1 MAVVLRADKISPIG
15 LKNKIYQDFFVSN
28 FFSEDTKDLILLDN
42 EDAVKQSVINIL
54 LTNTGERLFNPTI
67 GSEINKLLFENVS
80 NQTTSTLI
88 LLIKN
93 AIENFEPRAK
103 ILDVIASPRPDENAY
118 AVTIVF
124 STVNTTQPIT
134 LEFLLN
140 RVR

>member
-1 MAVVLRADKISPIG
+1 MAVVLRADKISPIN

-103 ILDVIASPRPDENAY
+103 ILDVVASPRPDENAY

>member
-1 MAVVLRADKISPIG
+1 MAVVLRSDKISPNR
-15 LKNKIYQDFFVSN
+15 LKNKIYQDFFVTN

-103 ILDVIASPRPDENAY
+103 ILDVVASPRPDENAY

>member
-1 MAVVLRADKISPIG
+1 MAVVLRADKISPIS

-42 EDAVKQSVINIL
+42 EDAIKQSVINIL

-103 ILDVIASPRPDENAY
+103 ILDVVASPRPDENAY

>member
-1 MAVVLRADKISPIG
+1 MAVVLRADKISPNS

-103 ILDVIASPRPDENAY
+103 ILDVVASPRPDENAY

>member
-1 MAVVLRADKISPIG
+1 MAVVLRADKISPIS
-15 LKNKIYQDFFVSN
+15 LKNKIYQDFFVTN

-103 ILDVIASPRPDENAY
+103 ILDVVASPRPDENAY